1 MNMNLREIPKK
12 KVFVGIAIA
21 VAVAILAVIISI
33 VVKEMS
39 TEDYWDLK
47 IGEETIAVFATE
59 EEAKSVVEGVE
70 NYYIVEGAEVK
81 SLDIQPAVTAVM
93 TTYKVKESP
102 KLNTK
107 PKELVEYIISGT
119 KERTTYK
126 VKDGD
131 TIWSI
136 AMENDFTVE
145 EVEKMNPDLDLENIY
160 PGDEISLYEM
170 KPLVKIKTVQL
181 VTSTKPIK
189 FKTVKKKSDELLKNT
204 TKVEQKGKNGKKRV
218 TELITAT
225 NGVATKTEVKKSK
238 VLKKAVKQILV
249 VGTKEVSVSEVSGSD
264 YGDGATYSGSGQAV
278 ADYALQFV
286 GNPYEYG
293 GSSLTDGADCSGF
306 VMAVYDHF
314 GVSMAHDAGV
324 MRGYGKEVSLSEA
337 QPGDLVCYYGHV
349 AIYIGGGQ
357 IVHAIDYGYDIGIT
371 SVYYSSK
378 PVMTVRRI
386 FE

>member
-1 MNMNLREIPKK
+1 MNLKDLNKK
-12 KVFVGIAIA
+12 KVIIGIAIA

-33 VVKEMS
+33 IVKEVS
-39 TEDYWDLK
+39 TEDYYDLK

-59 EEAKSVVEGVE
+59 EEAKAVIDDIEQ
-70 NYYIVEGAEVK
+70 YYVAEGAEVK
-81 SLDIQPAVTAVM
+81 SLEVKPVM
-93 TTYKVKESP
+93 TTVKTTYKVKEAP
-102 KLNTK
+102 KLNQE
-107 PKELVEYIISGT
+107 PKELVEYIVSGT

-136 AMENDFTVE
+136 AMENDFSLE
-145 EVEKMNPDLDLENIY
+145 EVKKMNPDLDLENIY

-170 KPLVKIKTVQL
+170 KPLVKIKLVQL

-218 TELITAT
+218 TELITSV
-225 NGVATKTEVKKSK
+225 NGEATKTEVKKSK
-238 VLKKAVKQILV
+238 VLKKPVKQILV
-249 VGTKEVSVSEVSGSD
+249 AGTKEIPVSEVSDAD
-264 YGDGATYSGSGQAV
+264 YGDGATYDGSGQAV

-349 AIYIGGGQ
+349 GLYIGGGQ

-371 SVYYSSK
+371 SVHYSSK
-378 PVMTVRRI
+378 PVLTVRRI

>member
-1 MNMNLREIPKK
+1 MDFKEINKK
-12 KVFVGIAIA
+12 KVIIGTAIV
-21 VAVAILAVIISI
+21 VAIAILAVIISV
-33 VVKEMS
+33 VVKAVS
-39 TEDYWDLK
+39 TEDYYDLK

-59 EEAKSVVEGVE
+59 EEAKQVIDDVEH
-70 NYYIVEGAEVK
+70 YYVAEGAEVK
-81 SLDIQPAVTAVM
+81 SLEVKPVM
-93 TTYKVKESP
+93 TTVKTTYKVKEAP
-102 KLNTK
+102 KLNK
-107 PKELVEYIISGT
+107 EPKELVEYIISGT

-136 AMENDFTVE
+136 AMDNDFSLE
-145 EVEKMNPDLDLENIY
+145 EIEKMNPELDLENIY
-160 PGDEISLYEM
+160 PGDKISLYEM
-170 KPLVKIKTVQL
+170 KPLVKINLVQL

-189 FKTVKKKSDELLKNT
+189 FKTIKKKSDELLKNT

-218 TELITAT
+218 TELITSV
-225 NGVATKTEVKKSK
+225 NCKATKTEVKKSK
-238 VLKKAVKQILV
+238 VLKKPVKQILV
-249 VGTKEVSVSEVSGSD
+249 VGTKEVPASD
-264 YGDGATYSGSGQAV
+264 ASSYGDGATYDGSGQAV

-306 VMAVYDHF
+306 VMAVYDRF

-349 AIYIGGGQ
+349 GIYIGGGQ

-378 PVMTVRRI
+378 PVLTVRRI
-386 FE
+386 FV